1 MYKLYGGMGKL
12 QVAKSSNVC
21 KPIGH
26 TLQESIVIKHFPL
39 EKLVVNE
46 CANWKSPFNT
56 CSKYIF

>member
-39 EKLVVNE
+39 EKFSCKWMCKL
-46 CANWKSPFNT
+46 KIT
-56 CSKYIF
+56 I

>member
-46 CANWKSPFNT
+46 CAN
-56 CSKYIF
+56 